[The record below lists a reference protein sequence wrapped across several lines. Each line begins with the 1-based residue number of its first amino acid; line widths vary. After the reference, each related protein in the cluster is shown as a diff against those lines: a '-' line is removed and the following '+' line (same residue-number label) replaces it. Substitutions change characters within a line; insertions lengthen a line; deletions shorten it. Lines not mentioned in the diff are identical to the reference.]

1 MVSSG
6 NSTKM
11 YVAQPIEW
19 TDHGVVML
27 DQRLLPAEE
36 VSYTYTNYRE
46 VARAIRDMV
55 IRGAP
60 AIGVAAA
67 MGAALGV
74 LHSSADSVES
84 LRSEFTE
91 ICDTLAKTRP
101 TAVDLFWAIERMK
114 RRFAELTAHTSDL
127 AKIKQSMVAEARQ
140 VHLEKRATDEA
151 IGRFG
156 AEFMPADGQVMT
168 QCNAG
173 ALATGGI
180 GTALGVIR
188 IAFQQGKKIH
198 VLVPETRPYL
208 QGARLTAWEL
218 HKGGIPLTLITDNMV
233 GHFLK
238 TGKVGA
244 IVTGADRIAANGDTA
259 NKIGTYQIAVLAKE
273 NKVPFYIAAPVS
285 TFDLSL
291 PDGDHIPI
299 EERSAAEV
307 THLQGVQI
315 APDVHAAHPA
325 FDVTPF
331 RYIAAIFTE
340 RGVARAPYT
349 AALRALAQSAQLAAV
364 APSTG
369 S

>member
-1 MVSSG
+1 
-6 NSTKM
+6 M
-11 YVAQPIEW
+11 YLAQPIEW
-19 TDHGVVML
+19 TDRGVVML
-27 DQRLLPAEE
+27 DQRKLPAEE
-36 VSYTYTNYRE
+36 VSYTYTDYRE
-46 VARAIRDMV
+46 VAKAIHEMV

-74 LHSSADSVES
+74 LHSTAKSMEA

-114 RRFAELTAHTSDL
+114 RRFAELTAQTSEL
-127 AKIKQSMVAEARQ
+127 ARIKQGMVEEAKQ
-140 VHLEKRATDEA
+140 VHLEKKATDEA
-151 IGRFG
+151 IGHYG
-156 AEFMPADGQVMT
+156 AEFMPREGQVMT

-188 IAFQQGKKIH
+188 VAYEQGSKLH

-238 TGKVGA
+238 SGKVGA

-273 NKVPFYIAAPVS
+273 NGVPFYIAAPVS
-285 TFDLSL
+285 TFDLSI
-291 PDGDHIPI
+291 PDGGHIPI
-299 EERSAAEV
+299 EERSATEV
-307 THLQGVQI
+307 THLQGVRI
-315 APDVHAAHPA
+315 APDVPAAHPA
-325 FDVTPF
+325 FDVTPA

-340 RGVARAPYT
+340 RGVARAPYRES
-349 AALRALAQSAQLAAV
+349 LRALAEAPQQHV
-364 APSTG
+364 ASRG
-369 S
+369 

>member
-1 MVSSG
+1 
-6 NSTKM
+6 M

-19 TDHGVVML
+19 TDRGVVML
-27 DQRLLPAEE
+27 DQRLLPAQE
-36 VSYTYTNYRE
+36 VSYTYTDYRE
-46 VARAIRDMV
+46 VAKAIRDMV

-67 MGAALGV
+67 MGVALGV
-74 LHSSADSVES
+74 LHSSAGSVEF
-84 LRSEFTE
+84 LRPEFAE
-91 ICDTLAKTRP
+91 ICDTLSKTRP
-101 TAVDLFWAIERMK
+101 TAVDLFWALERMR
-114 RRFAELTAHTSDL
+114 RRFTELTAQTSDL
-127 AKIKQSMVAEARQ
+127 TEIRQAMVEEAKQ
-140 VHLEKRATDEA
+140 VHLEKKATDEA

-156 AEFMPADGQVMT
+156 AEFMPAEGQVMT

-173 ALATGGI
+173 ALATAGI
-180 GTALGVIR
+180 GTALGVLR
-188 IAFQQGKKIH
+188 VAFQQGKKIH

-218 HKGGIPLTLITDNMV
+218 LKGGIPLTLITDNMV

-244 IVTGADRIAANGDTA
+244 IVTGADRIAANGDSA

-273 NKVPFYIAAPVS
+273 NSVPFYIAAPVS
-285 TFDLSL
+285 TFDLSI

-307 THLQGVQI
+307 THLQGIRI

-325 FDVTPF
+325 FDVTPA

-349 AALRALAQSAQLAAV
+349 ESLHALAQSAQLAAS
-364 APSTG
+364 PSG
-369 S
+369 R

>member
-1 MVSSG
+1 MVSATILAEYS
-6 NSTKM
+6 M

-19 TDHGVVML
+19 TDRGVVML
-27 DQRLLPAEE
+27 DQRRLPGEE
-36 VSYTYTNYRE
+36 VHHTYTDYRE
-46 VARAIRDMV
+46 VARAIREMV

-74 LHSSADSVES
+74 LRSPAKTLDA

-91 ICDTLAKTRP
+91 MCNVLAKTRP
-101 TAVDLFWAIERMK
+101 TAVDLFWALERMK
-114 RRFAELTAHTSDL
+114 RRLAELSAQSAGL
-127 AKIKQSMVAEARQ
+127 EKIRVEMVAEAKQ
-140 VHLEKRATDEA
+140 IHLEKKATDEA

-156 AEFMPADGQVMT
+156 AEFMPREGQVMT

-188 IAFQQGKKIH
+188 VAVEQGKMLH

-259 NKIGTYQIAVLAKE
+259 NKIGTYQIAVLARE
-273 NKVPFYIAAPVS
+273 NNVPFYIAAPVS
-285 TFDLSL
+285 TFDLSI
-291 PDGDHIPI
+291 PDGAHIPI
-299 EERSAAEV
+299 EERSASEV
-307 THLQGVQI
+307 THLQGVRI

-325 FDVTPF
+325 FDVTPA

-340 RGVARAPYT
+340 RGVARAPYSDS
-349 AALRALAQSAQLAAV
+349 LRALASAALPAAS
-364 APSTG
+364 AR
-369 S
+369 